1 MKIKK
6 YQMGG
11 EMPAGAPAPGAAPVE
26 AAPAPAPEQA
36 GGDPLMEIAQLFAQG
51 LQTGDCNLL
60 AQGAEA
66 FLMLLQQ
73 ASAPAPMEAVPQGQ
87 PVFKKGGKL
96 VGRKKCK

>member
-6 YQMGG
+6 FQMGG
-11 EMPAGAPAPGAAPVE
+11 EVPSGAPVPASATVEAPAPTS
-26 AAPAPAPEQA
+26 
-36 GGDPLMEIAQLFAQG
+36 GDDVLMQIAQLFAQG

-73 ASAPAPMEAVPQGQ
+73 ASAPAPMEAASQGQ

-96 VGRKKCK
+96 IGRKKCK

>member
-11 EMPAGAPAPGAAPVE
+11 EMPETAPA
-26 AAPAPAPEQA
+26 AAPAAQN
-36 GGDPLMEIAQLFAQG
+36 DPLMEIAQLFSQG
-51 LQTGDCNLL
+51 LQSGDCNLL

-73 ASAPAPMEAVPQGQ
+73 ASAPAPVDQAPAGQ
-87 PVFKKGGKL
+87 PVFKKGGKMIKR
-96 VGRKKCK
+96 VKKSCK

>member
-6 YQMGG
+6 FQMGG
-11 EMPAGAPAPGAAPVE
+11 EVPSGAPVPASAPVE
-26 AAPAPAPEQA
+26 ATAPAS
-36 GGDPLMEIAQLFAQG
+36 GDDVLMQIAQLFAQG

-73 ASAPAPMEAVPQGQ
+73 ASAPAPMEAARQGQ

-96 VGRKKCK
+96 VRRKKCK

>member
-11 EMPAGAPAPGAAPVE
+11 EMPAGAPAPETAS
-26 AAPAPAPEQA
+26 APA
-36 GGDPLMEIAQLFAQG
+36 GGNDPIMEIAQIFSQG

-73 ASAPAPMEAVPQGQ
+73 ASAPAPMEAAPQGQ

-96 VGRKKCK
+96 IGRKKCK

>member
-1 MKIKK
+1 MQIKK
-6 YQMGG
+6 FQMGG

-26 AAPAPAPEQA
+26 AAPA
-36 GGDPLMEIAQLFAQG
+36 GGDALMEIAQLFAQG

-73 ASAPAPMEAVPQGQ
+73 ASAPAPMEAAPQGQ

-96 VGRKKCK
+96 VRRKKCK

>member
-6 YQMGG
+6 FQMGG
-11 EMPAGAPAPGAAPVE
+11 EVPAGTPAPASAPVE
-26 AAPAPAPEQA
+26 ATAPAS
-36 GGDPLMEIAQLFAQG
+36 GDDVLMQIAQLFAQG

-73 ASAPAPMEAVPQGQ
+73 ASAPAPMEAAPQGQ

-96 VGRKKCK
+96 VRRKKCK

>member
-6 YQMGG
+6 FQMGG
-11 EMPAGAPAPGAAPVE
+11 EVPAGTPAPASAPVE
-26 AAPAPAPEQA
+26 ATAPA
-36 GGDPLMEIAQLFAQG
+36 GDDVLMQIAQLFAQG

-73 ASAPAPMEAVPQGQ
+73 ASAPAPMEAATQGQ

-96 VGRKKCK
+96 IGRKKCK

>member
-11 EMPAGAPAPGAAPVE
+11 EMPAGAPAPTAAPE
-26 AAPAPAPEQA
+26 AAPAMDPAAQQ
-36 GGDPLMEIAQLFAQG
+36 DPLLQIAQLFAQG
-51 LQTGDCNLL
+51 LQNGDCNLL

-73 ASAPAPMEAVPQGQ
+73 ASAPAPVDQAPAGQ

-96 VGRKKCK
+96 IKRV

>member
-6 YQMGG
+6 FQMGG
-11 EMPAGAPAPGAAPVE
+11 EMPAGATAPGAAPVE
-26 AAPAPAPEQA
+26 AAAPAT
-36 GGDPLMEIAQLFAQG
+36 GGDQLMEIAQLFAQG

-87 PVFKKGGKL
+87 PVFKKGGRL
-96 VGRKKCK
+96 VRRKKC

>member
-6 YQMGG
+6 FQMGG
-11 EMPAGAPAPGAAPVE
+11 EMTADAAPVVA
-26 AAPAPAPEQA
+26 AAPA
-36 GGDPLMEIAQLFAQG
+36 GRDPLMEIAQLFAQG

-73 ASAPAPMEAVPQGQ
+73 ASAPAPMEAAPQGQ

-96 VGRKKCK
+96 IGRKKCK

>member
-6 YQMGG
+6 FQMGG
-11 EMPAGAPAPGAAPVE
+11 DVPAGTPAPASTPVE
-26 AAPAPAPEQA
+26 ATAPA

-73 ASAPAPMEAVPQGQ
+73 ASAPAPMEAAPQGQ

-96 VGRKKCK
+96 IGRKKCK

>member
-6 YQMGG
+6 FQMGG
-11 EMPAGAPAPGAAPVE
+11 EMPAQAPAPNAAPVE
-26 AAPAPAPEQA
+26 AAQPA
-36 GGDPLMEIAQLFAQG
+36 GGDPLMEIAQLFAKG

-73 ASAPAPMEAVPQGQ
+73 ASAPAPMDAAPQGQ
-87 PVFKKGGKL
+87 PVFKKGGRI

>member
-11 EMPAGAPAPGAAPVE
+11 EMPAGAVPAGAPAEAAPV
-26 AAPAPAPEQA
+26 AAPAPEQ

-73 ASAPAPMEAVPQGQ
+73 ASAPAPMETAPQGQ
-87 PVFKKGGKL
+87 PVFKKGGRL
-96 VGRKKCK
+96 IGRKKCK

>member
-6 YQMGG
+6 FQMGG
-11 EMPAGAPAPGAAPVE
+11 EVPSGAPVPASAPVE
-26 AAPAPAPEQA
+26 ATAPAS
-36 GGDPLMEIAQLFAQG
+36 GDDVLMQIAQLFAQG

-73 ASAPAPMEAVPQGQ
+73 ASAPAPMEAAPQGQ

-96 VGRKKCK
+96 IRRKKCK

>member
-6 YQMGG
+6 FQMGG
-11 EMPAGAPAPGAAPVE
+11 EVPAGTPVPASTPVE
-26 AAPAPAPEQA
+26 ATAPAA
-36 GGDPLMEIAQLFAQG
+36 GDDVLMQIAQLFAQG

-73 ASAPAPMEAVPQGQ
+73 ASAPAPMEAAPQGQ

-96 VGRKKCK
+96 VRRKKCK

>member
-6 YQMGG
+6 FQMGG
-11 EMPAGAPAPGAAPVE
+11 EVPAGTPAPASAPVE
-26 AAPAPAPEQA
+26 ATAPAS
-36 GGDPLMEIAQLFAQG
+36 GDDVLMQIAQLFAQG

-73 ASAPAPMEAVPQGQ
+73 ASAPAPMEAAPQGQ

>member
-1 MKIKK
+1 MQIKK
-6 YQMGG
+6 FQMGG
-11 EMPAGAPAPGAAPVE
+11 EVPAGTPAQASTPVE
-26 AAPAPAPEQA
+26 ATAPAS
-36 GGDPLMEIAQLFAQG
+36 GDDVLMQIAQLFAQG

-73 ASAPAPMEAVPQGQ
+73 ASAPAPMEAAPQGQ

-96 VGRKKCK
+96 IGRKKCK

>member
-11 EMPAGAPAPGAAPVE
+11 EMPAGAPAPGAVPAE
-26 AAPAPAPEQA
+26 AAPAPAQA

-73 ASAPAPMEAVPQGQ
+73 ASAPAPMEAAPQGQ

-96 VGRKKCK
+96 VRRKKCK